1 MAVEKIQIMK
11 IANEEITT
19 RKGVKRQM
27 RVVHC
32 FVHSERV
39 HEETGAVIYESFVA
53 KTAIFDDDLK
63 LEAGQEYVV
72 NYRLAEGYGV
82 DAGRLVPR
90 IVAWTPLIKAKP
102 VPKPAGAPV

>member
-11 IANEEITT
+11 IANEEIMT
-19 RKGVKRQM
+19 RKGVKRPM

-32 FVHSERV
+32 FVHAERV
-39 HEETGAVIYESFVA
+39 NEETGLVSDDSFVA
-53 KTAIFDDDLK
+53 KTAIFDEKLQ

-72 NYRLAEGYGV
+72 SYRLAEGYGV

-90 IVAWTPLIKAKP
+90 IDSWTPVVKAKP